1 MMLSPPE
8 LIQDPPGERWG
19 DQSLQSALT
28 PESTLSELFCYDLTL
43 STSQF
48 TKEAVE
54 VFESDPLLPGI
65 LLSDQGKFV
74 GMLSRQRFLQQM
86 SRPYS
91 LELFPERPLAL
102 LYQLLDTDSL
112 VLSQDTG
119 IVDAVG
125 IALKRSTNYR
135 YEPIVVDRDGRF
147 SLLDFHHLLMAQS
160 WIHQLTAELLDQR
173 TQDYLVQTEKMA
185 SLGRMVAGISHEI
198 KNPVNC
204 IHGNVDFVSQYSI
217 GLLELLD
224 LYQEAT
230 TSNLSAVD
238 TTKIDQAEAELDL
251 DFLRQDLPALIGS
264 MSFASE
270 RLFDIVSS
278 LRNFSRFDREEKQRV
293 DIHRILDGTLI
304 ILNSRISGKISVVK
318 QYGDLP
324 ELLCYPGQ
332 IGQVFMNIMSNA
344 VEAIDERIESASDH
358 ADGWQPQLSL
368 TTEVIP
374 GETEHILIRVGDS
387 GSGISPDVQQQIFKE
402 FFTTKSID
410 EGTGLGLAISHQIVK
425 KHHGSIDMRSQVGVG
440 TEFDITL
447 PVSVDA

>member
-1 MMLSPPE
+1 MLSPPE
-8 LIQDPPGERWG
+8 LIQGPPSDRWR

-28 PESTLSELFCYDLTL
+28 PNSSLSELFCYDSTL
-43 STSQF
+43 STSRL

-54 VFESDPLLPGI
+54 AFESDPLLPGI
-65 LLSDQGKFV
+65 LLIDQGKFA
-74 GMLSRQRFLQQM
+74 GMLSRQRFLEQM

-102 LYQLLDTDSL
+102 LYELLDADNL
-112 VLSQDTG
+112 ILSQDTG

-147 SLLDFHHLLMAQS
+147 ALLDFHHLLMAQS

-204 IHGNVDFVSQYSI
+204 IHGNLDFVSQYGV

-224 LYQEAT
+224 LYREALE
-230 TSNLSAVD
+230 SGPAAVD

-278 LRNFSRFDREEKQRV
+278 LRNFSRFDREDKQRI

-304 ILNSRISGKISVVK
+304 ILNSRINERISVIK

-324 ELLCYPGQ
+324 DVLCYPGQ

-344 VEAIDERIESASDH
+344 VEALDERMAAALDDAS
-358 ADGWQPQLSL
+358 GWQPQLAL
-368 TTEVIP
+368 TTEVIYAD
-374 GETEHILIRVGDS
+374 TARILVRITDS
-387 GSGISPDVQQQIFKE
+387 GGGISPDVQQQIFKE

-425 KHHGSIDMRSQVGVG
+425 RHHGSIDLRSQVGVG

-447 PVSVDA
+447 PVSADS